1 MCLSRQTCLLRQNT
15 SFVTTKVF
23 LLQQNYVCV
32 VVTKVVSRQAYFCHS
47 RSNLVM
53 TKVLSQQN
61 YVCCDKSFV
70 TTKICFVATK
80 MIPVSAPTNDS
91 LQGHRK
97 ESEK

>member
-1 MCLSRQTCLLRQNT
+1 M
-15 SFVTTKVF
+15 FVF
-23 LLQQNYVCV
+23 
-32 VVTKVVSRQAYFCHS
+32 VVTKVLSRQAYFCCS

-61 YVCCDKSFV
+61 YVCCGKSFV
-70 TTKICFVATK
+70 TTKICFVTTK
-80 MIPVSAPTNDS
+80 MIPVSAPANDS